1 MLAFVTTL
9 ATSATTSPTTVEI
22 APGVVMP
29 LVNLGTWSLGNG
41 KPSDPSVG
49 VPPWIAAGGV
59 GIDCAWD
66 YFNQNKVKAAVASA
80 GVPRSSLFY
89 TTKVPGVLPSLSTV
103 RTDLKQLGL
112 TKVDLVLLH
121 APLDIKAQWAGLEQA
136 LAQNL
141 TRAIGVSNFNSEQI
155 EDLLAYANVIPA
167 VNQCLMGVA
176 SHDDATIATCKKH
189 NITYEAYGAMK
200 GCNFTSPIIT
210 GIGANHNKTS
220 AQVCLRYVLDRGCAL
235 AVGTGTS
242 ADDAK
247 AYAKEDLS
255 IFDFKLSASELAQLN
270 AL

>member
-103 RTDLKQLGL
+103 RTDLKQLGSPKSISSYCTRRWTSKL
-112 TKVDLVLLH
+112 NGRVLNKRWRRTLR
-121 APLDIKAQWAGLEQA
+121 AR
-136 LAQNL
+136 LA
-141 TRAIGVSNFNSEQI
+141 
-155 EDLLAYANVIPA
+155 
-167 VNQCLMGVA
+167 
-176 SHDDATIATCKKH
+176 
-189 NITYEAYGAMK
+189 
-200 GCNFTSPIIT
+200 
-210 GIGANHNKTS
+210 
-220 AQVCLRYVLDRGCAL
+220 
-235 AVGTGTS
+235 
-242 ADDAK
+242 
-247 AYAKEDLS
+247 
-255 IFDFKLSASELAQLN
+255 
-270 AL
+270 